1 MDTQNYLE
9 RAETLL
15 SPWLEGATRPQ
26 ANRLDVVVP
35 AGSLVAAA
43 AALAEARWGYL
54 AAITGLDPGAA
65 TGTLQV
71 LYHFAEGA
79 AIVTLRVT
87 VSRDDPR
94 VPTLREIIPLATI
107 YEREL
112 NETLGVAVGE
122 GPVITRAGDRLFLPD
137 DWPDG
142 VYPLRKD
149 FQGLPQ

>member
-9 RAETLL
+9 RAEALL

-26 ANRLDVVVP
+26 ANRLDVSVP
-35 AGSLVAAA
+35 ADSLIAAA
-43 AALAEARWGYL
+43 AALAEERWGYL

-65 TGTLQV
+65 TGALQV

-79 AIVTLRVT
+79 AVVTLRVT
-87 VSRDDPR
+87 VPRDDPR
-94 VPTLREIIPLATI
+94 VPTLRDIIPLATV

-112 NETLGVAVGE
+112 NEMLGVAVGE
-122 GPVITRAGDRLFLPD
+122 GPAVTRARDRLFLPD